1 MPLENLDG
9 LIYLGGEVASRLFQG
24 YLKDIIFFT
33 KCLETKEIKKIYDIR
48 SDKNSKLKTNDVKYF
63 IKLLI

>member
-9 LIYLGGEVASRLFQG
+9 LLYLGGEVASRLFQG

-33 KCLETKEIKKIYDIR
+33 KALDANEVRKIYDI
-48 SDKNSKLKTNDVKYF
+48 SQEVNKKMKTNDVITLF
-63 IKLLI
+63 RF

>member
-24 YLKDIIFFT
+24 YLKDIIFFS
-33 KCLETKEIKKIYDIR
+33 KALEAKEVKKIFEIR
-48 SDKNSKLKTNDVKYF
+48 
-63 IKLLI
+63 